1 MLSTLLLVNII
12 SQAGEAIDT
21 YIRAHSEVLLY

>member
-21 YIRAHSEVLLY
+21 YIRAHAEVLLC